1 MLNTSRIRIQKVE
14 RNPRRLRFLCMMGRQ
29 KSKAV
34 DPIPSTPSSAV
45 VVVVVVV
52 HVGVA
57 IHIIE
62 MEIAILPIQE
72 KQRGEPW

>member
-1 MLNTSRIRIQKVE
+1 
-14 RNPRRLRFLCMMGRQ
+14 MMGRQ

-34 DPIPSTPSSAV
+34 DPIPSTPSFAV
-45 VVVVVVV
+45 VVVVAHVV
-52 HVGVA
+52 VA

-62 MEIAILPIQE
+62 KEIAILPIQE